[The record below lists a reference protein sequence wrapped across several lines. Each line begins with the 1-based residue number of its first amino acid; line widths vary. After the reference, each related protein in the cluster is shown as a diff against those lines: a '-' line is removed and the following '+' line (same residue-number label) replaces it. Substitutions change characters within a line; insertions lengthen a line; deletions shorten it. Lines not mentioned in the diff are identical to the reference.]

1 MNYIY
6 DIALNFQ
13 KYFCEFYEW
22 RREDKISNIRKIPLY
37 RVTTNDINTLKNCS
51 VVVDNAFLEMVK
63 NDIGT
68 KKVMCLVSDGNYG
81 IGILFNNDGRVI
93 KKSSMLYDEEDE
105 ICGYAMDLDITDIN
119 FINKK
124 REFKRDELR
133 FFRTRKKIILK
144 YLNTIENDTM
154 WKYLYYECFKIEED
168 NIEKI
173 KKTLL
178 EIANKGYDDTN
189 KRLYNSIANLLK
201 IVN

>member
-1 MNYIY
+1 MNL
-6 DIALNFQ
+6 D
-13 KYFCEFYEW
+13 
-22 RREDKISNIRKIPLY
+22 
-37 RVTTNDINTLKNCS
+37 
-51 VVVDNAFLEMVK
+51 FLE
-63 NDIGT
+63 
-68 KKVMCLVSDGNYG
+68 L
-81 IGILFNNDGRVI
+81 
-93 KKSSMLYDEEDE
+93 E
-105 ICGYAMDLDITDIN
+105 
-119 FINKK
+119 
-124 REFKRDELR
+124 
-133 FFRTRKKIILK
+133 KKIILK